1 MFRSSILN
9 QSIKTGKKTLHFS
22 LCICYKLGIPDSF
35 SVTPEGFILFA
46 LENWEIIGKN
56 AMKCGIKHIRLYD
69 IFIARLLEY
78 FGTQKT
84 TDMEC
89 D

>member
-1 MFRSSILN
+1 MA
-9 QSIKTGKKTLHFS
+9 
-22 LCICYKLGIPDSF
+22 
-35 SVTPEGFILFA
+35 PEGFILFA

-89 D
+89 DW